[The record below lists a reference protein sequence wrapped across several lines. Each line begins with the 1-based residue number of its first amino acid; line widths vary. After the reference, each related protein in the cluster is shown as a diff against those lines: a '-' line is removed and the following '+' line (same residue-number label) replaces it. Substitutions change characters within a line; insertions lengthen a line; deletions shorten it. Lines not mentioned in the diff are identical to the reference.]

1 MQLTPEQ
8 AQYFDNFEQLFLTE
22 GWKTF
27 VEEMKKNR
35 QDLFDSALY
44 MNHHDSF
51 LIGKGRVQ
59 TFDQVIGFEKMIENI
74 KLAVDEAD
82 EKDE

>member
-8 AQYFDNFEQLFLTE
+8 RTYFDNFETLFITE

-27 VEEMKKNR
+27 ISEMKKNR
-35 QDLFDSALY
+35 QDLFNASLY
-44 MNHHDSF
+44 MNLHNSF

-59 TFDQVIGFEKMIENI
+59 TFDQVIGFEEMIENVKHAI
-74 KLAVDEAD
+74 EDTD
-82 EKDE
+82 EKDV